1 MYPNNPQYRH
11 AIANKAY
18 PPDNGGHVF
27 TPILENEEPKYES
40 GNKAIVFK
48 VTDDKTEKTKA
59 LKLFLIDNKERFSQ
73 FLEISNFLN
82 KFSTQFFVSFNFIEK
97 FIYVEV
103 SQNPEENYFPG
114 LIMEWAEGKT
124 LGSKIQ
130 ELCNAKDKKNLKKI
144 AEAFKELSLFLLDNN
159 IGHGDLKHDNIIV
172 NDENYEMKLIDY
184 DGIFV
189 PAFNNQIS
197 KELGTDS
204 FQHPLRKSTDFNA
217 NIDHF
222 SILTIYTSLIALSI
236 NPDLFVKYNDQQN
249 LLFTKEDFLKPD
261 DSELFKVLFQIK
273 EVKRLLFCIKQSLL
287 SNSIYIDNIK
297 DILNNVFPKP
307 SIVISHTPDIPLAGK
322 EISISW
328 ITENTDSVRIDGK
341 EHVVSGKITEKYDAS
356 KKIAFEI
363 ANPFEKLTVS
373 YEIKVLESPVI
384 KNFKLR
390 QQKIEFQKSTF
401 LDWDVNYVTKVFLFS
416 DGTKEDVSDK
426 RSKEITPLKDTTY
439 ELSIIGL
446 DGKTIISQKVNVQVF
461 KRVLITEFKSN
472 LDFVVES
479 IPIKLTWKT
488 ENASKI
494 SLSSSLEAD
503 IDVTGKSNI
512 ELKPK
517 KDANYTLTAKNEL
530 FQASKQINIGVQNLH
545 KIPALDL
552 AMPKMP
558 TINVTIPNVSN
569 DIFNQNENVFND
581 FLNKKEKFSLTK
593 SLKSLLSK

>member
-1 MYPNNPQYRH
+1 MYPTSPQYRH
-11 AIANKAY
+11 SIVNKTY

-73 FLEISNFLN
+73 YLEISNFLN
-82 KFSTQFFVSFNFIEK
+82 KFNTQFFVSFNFIEK

-103 SQNPEENYFPG
+103 NQNQEENYFPG

-124 LGSKIQ
+124 LGYKVQ
-130 ELCNAKDKKNLKKI
+130 ELCSTKDKKNLKKI
-144 AEAFKELSLFLLDNN
+144 AESFKDLSFFLLDNN

-172 NDENYEMKLIDY
+172 DQDNNMKLIDY
-184 DGIFV
+184 DGIYV

-217 NIDHF
+217 DIDHF
-222 SILTIYTSLIALSI
+222 SILTIYCSLIALSI
-236 NPDLFVKYNDQQN
+236 NPDLFLKFNDQQN
-249 LLFTKEDFLKPD
+249 LLFTKEDFLNPD
-261 DSELFKVLFQIK
+261 DSELFKALFQIK
-273 EVKRLLFCIKQSLL
+273 EVKRLVFCIKQSLL

-307 SIVISHTPDIPLAGK
+307 SIVISHLPEIPLAGND
-322 EISISW
+322 ITISW
-328 ITENTDSVRIDGK
+328 TTENTDSVKIKGK
-341 EHVVSGKITEKYDAS
+341 DYAISGKITEKYNAS
-356 KKIAFEI
+356 KKITFEI
-363 ANPFEKLTVS
+363 ANPFDKSTVS
-373 YEIKVLESPVI
+373 YEIKVLENPII
-384 KNFKLR
+384 KIFKLR
-390 QQKIEFQKSTF
+390 QQKIEFQKCTF
-401 LDWDVNYVTKVFLFS
+401 LDWDVNYVSKIFLYS
-416 DGTKEDVSDK
+416 NGSKEDVSDK
-426 RSKEITPLKDTTY
+426 RSLEITPLKDTTY

-446 DGKTIISQKVNVQVF
+446 DGKTTISQKVNVQVF

-494 SLSSSLEAD
+494 LLSSPLEVD
-503 IDVTGKSNI
+503 IDVTGKNSI

-517 KDANYTLTAKNEL
+517 KDASYTLIAKNEL
-530 FQASKQINIGVQNLH
+530 FQASEQIGIGVQTLH

-552 AMPKMP
+552 GMPKMP
-558 TINVTIPNVSN
+558 TINVTIPDISN
-569 DIFNQNENVFND
+569 DIFNENEKVFND

-593 SLKSLLSK
+593 SLKSLLLE

>member
-1 MYPNNPQYRH
+1 MYPTSPQYRH
-11 AIANKAY
+11 SIANKTY

-48 VTDDKTEKTKA
+48 VADDKTEKTKA

-73 FLEISNFLN
+73 YLEISNFLN
-82 KFSTQFFVSFNFIEK
+82 KFNTQFFVSFNFIEK

-103 SQNPEENYFPG
+103 NQNQEENYFPG

-124 LGSKIQ
+124 LGYKVQ
-130 ELCNAKDKKNLKKI
+130 ELCNTKDKKNLKKI
-144 AEAFKELSLFLLDNN
+144 AESFKDLSFFLLDNN

-172 NDENYEMKLIDY
+172 DQDNNMKLIDY
-184 DGIFV
+184 DGIYV

-204 FQHPLRKSTDFNA
+204 FQHPLRKSIDFNA
-217 NIDHF
+217 EIDHF
-222 SILTIYTSLIALSI
+222 SILTIYSSLIALSI
-236 NPDLFVKYNDQQN
+236 NPDLYLKFNDQQN
-249 LLFTKEDFLKPD
+249 LLFTKEDFIKPD
-261 DSELFKVLFQIK
+261 NSELFKVLFQIK
-273 EVKRLLFCIKQSLL
+273 EVKRLVFCIKQSLL
-287 SNSIYIDNIK
+287 NNSIYIDNIK

-307 SIVISHTPDIPLAGK
+307 SIVISHTPDIPLTGND
-322 EISISW
+322 ITISW
-328 ITENTDSVRIDGK
+328 TTENTDSVKINGK
-341 EHVVSGKITEKYDAS
+341 DYAVSGKITEKYNTS

-363 ANPFEKLTVS
+363 ANPFDKSTTS
-373 YEIKVLESPVI
+373 YEVKVLESPII
-384 KNFKLR
+384 KNFKVR
-390 QQKIEFQKSTF
+390 QHKIEFQKTTF
-401 LDWDVNYVTKVFLFS
+401 LDWEVSFASKVFLYS
-416 DGTKEDVSDK
+416 NGSKEDVSEK
-426 RSKEITPLKDTTY
+426 RGLEIAPLKDTTY

-446 DGKTIISQKVNVQVF
+446 DGKTTISQKVNVQVF
-461 KRVLITEFKSN
+461 KRVVINEFKSN

-488 ENASKI
+488 ENASRI
-494 SLSSSLEAD
+494 LLSSPLEAD
-503 IDVTGKSNI
+503 IDVTGKNSI

-517 KDANYTLTAKNEL
+517 KDASYTLIAKNEL
-530 FQASKQINIGVQNLH
+530 FQASEQIGIGVQTLH

-558 TINVTIPNVSN
+558 TINVTIPDISN
-569 DIFNQNENVFND
+569 DIFNENQKVFNN

-593 SLKSLLSK
+593 SFKSLLSK

>member
-1 MYPNNPQYRH
+1 MYPTSPQYRH
-11 AIANKAY
+11 SVANKMY

-48 VTDDKTEKTKA
+48 VIDDKTEKTKA

-73 FLEISNFLN
+73 YLEISNFLN

-130 ELCNAKDKKNLKKI
+130 ELCNTKDKKNLKKI
-144 AEAFKELSLFLLDNN
+144 AESFKELSVFLLNNN

-172 NDENYEMKLIDY
+172 DENYEMKLIDY

-204 FQHPLRKSTDFNA
+204 FQHPLRKSDDFNA

-222 SILTIYTSLIALSI
+222 SILTIYCSLVALSV
-236 NPDLFVKYNDQQN
+236 NPDLYLKFNDQQN

-307 SIVISHTPDIPLAGK
+307 SIVISHIPDIPLAGN
-322 EISISW
+322 EITISW
-328 ITENTDSVRIDGK
+328 ITENTDSVKINGK

-363 ANPFEKLTVS
+363 ANPFDKSTVS

-401 LDWDVNYVTKVFLFS
+401 LDWDVNYVTKVFLYS
-416 DGTKEDVSDK
+416 DGSKEDVSDK
-426 RSKEITPLKDTTY
+426 SSIEITPLKDTTY
-439 ELSIIGL
+439 ELLIIGL
-446 DGKTIISQKVNVQVF
+446 DDKTIISQKVNVQVF

-494 SLSSSLEAD
+494 FLSSPLEAD
-503 IDVTGKSNI
+503 IDVTGKNSI

-517 KDANYTLTAKNEL
+517 KDASYTLTAKNEL
-530 FQASKQINIGVQNLH
+530 FQVSEQIGIGVQNLH

-558 TINVTIPNVSN
+558 TINITIPNISN
-569 DIFNQNENVFND
+569 DIFNENEKVFNN
-581 FLNKKEKFSLTK
+581 FLNNKEKFSLTK

>member
-1 MYPNNPQYRH
+1 MYPTSPQYRH
-11 AIANKAY
+11 SIVNKTY
-18 PPDNGGHVF
+18 PPDNGGHIF

-59 LKLFLIDNKERFSQ
+59 LKLFLIDNKERFIQ
-73 FLEISNFLN
+73 YLEISKFLN

-97 FIYVEV
+97 FIYVDV
-103 SQNPEENYFPG
+103 NPLPEENYFPG

-124 LGSKIQ
+124 LGSAIQ
-130 ELCNAKDKKNLKKI
+130 ELCNGKNKKKLKKI
-144 AEAFKELSLFLLDNN
+144 AESFKDISLFLLDNN

-172 NDENYEMKLIDY
+172 DKDNNMKLIDY
-184 DGIFV
+184 DGIYV

-217 NIDHF
+217 DIDHF
-222 SILTIYTSLIALSI
+222 SILTIYCSLIALSI
-236 NPDLFVKYNDQQN
+236 SPDLYLKFNDQQN
-249 LLFTKEDFLKPD
+249 LLFTKEDFLKPE

-273 EVKRLLFCIKQSLL
+273 EIKRLVFCIKQSLL
-287 SNSIYIDNIK
+287 SNSIYIENIK

-307 SIVISHTPDIPLAGK
+307 SIVISHTPDIPLVGND
-322 EISISW
+322 ITMSW
-328 ITENTDSVRIDGK
+328 TTENTDSVKINGK
-341 EHVVSGKITEKYDAS
+341 DYAVSGKITEKYNTS

-363 ANPFEKLTVS
+363 ANPFDKSTVS

-384 KNFKLR
+384 KSFKVR

-401 LDWDVNYVTKVFLFS
+401 LDWEVSFASKVFLYS
-416 DGTKEDVSDK
+416 NGSKEDVSEK
-426 RSKEITPLKDTTY
+426 RGLEIAPLKDATY
-439 ELSIIGL
+439 ELTIIGL
-446 DGKTIISQKVNVQVF
+446 DGKTTISNKVNVQVF
-461 KRVLITEFKSN
+461 KRVLISEFKSN

-479 IPIKLTWKT
+479 IPIKLEWIT
-488 ENASKI
+488 EHASKLI
-494 SLSSSLEAD
+494 LSSTLDTD
-503 IDVTGKSNI
+503 IDVTGKNSI

-517 KDANYTLTAKNEL
+517 KDCNYTLIAKNEL
-530 FQASKQINIGVQNLH
+530 FQVTEQIIIGVQNLH

-558 TINVTIPNVSN
+558 SINIIVPDLTG
-569 DIFNQNENVFND
+569 DILNENEKVFNT
-581 FLNKKEKFSLTK
+581 FLNTNEKFSLSK
-593 SLKSLLSK
+593 SLKSLLAK

>member
-1 MYPNNPQYRH
+1 MYPTSPQYRH
-11 AIANKAY
+11 SIANKMY
-18 PPDNGGHVF
+18 PPDNGGYIF
-27 TPILENEEPKYES
+27 SPILENDEPKYES

-73 FLEISNFLN
+73 YLEISNFLN

-130 ELCNAKDKKNLKKI
+130 ELCNTKDKKNLKKI
-144 AEAFKELSLFLLDNN
+144 AESFNELSVFLLNNN

-172 NDENYEMKLIDY
+172 DENYKMKLIDY

-204 FQHPLRKSTDFNA
+204 FQHPLRKSDDFNA

-222 SILTIYTSLIALSI
+222 SILTIYCSLVALSV
-236 NPDLFVKYNDQQN
+236 NPDLYLKFNDQQN

-273 EVKRLLFCIKQSLL
+273 EVMRLVFCIKQSLL
-287 SNSIYIDNIK
+287 SNSIYIDNIN

-307 SIVISHTPDIPLAGK
+307 SIVISHTPDIPLAGND
-322 EISISW
+322 IIISW
-328 ITENTDSVRIDGK
+328 ITENSDSVKINGK
-341 EHVVSGKITEKYDAS
+341 DYAVSGKITEKYNAS
-356 KKIAFEI
+356 KKISFEI
-363 ANPFEKLTVS
+363 VNPFDKSTVS
-373 YEIKVLESPVI
+373 YEIKVLNSPVI
-384 KNFKLR
+384 NNFKLR

-401 LDWDVNYVTKVFLFS
+401 LDWDVNYVTKVFLYS
-416 DGTKEDVSDK
+416 NGSKEDVSDK
-426 RSKEITPLKDTTY
+426 RSIEITPLKDTTY

-472 LDFVVES
+472 FDFVVES

-494 SLSSSLEAD
+494 FLSSPLEAD
-503 IDVTGKSNI
+503 IDVTGKNSI

-517 KDANYTLTAKNEL
+517 KDASYTLTAKNEL
-530 FQASKQINIGVQNLH
+530 FQVSEQIGIGVQNLH

-558 TINVTIPNVSN
+558 TINVTIPNISN
-569 DIFNQNENVFND
+569 DIFNENEKVFNN

-593 SLKSLLSK
+593 SLKSFISK

>member
-1 MYPNNPQYRH
+1 MYPTSPQYRH
-11 AIANKAY
+11 SIANKMY
-18 PPDNGGHVF
+18 PPDNGGYIF
-27 TPILENEEPKYES
+27 SPILENDEPKYES

-73 FLEISNFLN
+73 YLEISNFLN

-130 ELCNAKDKKNLKKI
+130 ELCNTKDKKNLKKI
-144 AEAFKELSLFLLDNN
+144 AESFNELSVFLLNNN

-172 NDENYEMKLIDY
+172 DENYKMKLIDY

-204 FQHPLRKSTDFNA
+204 FQHPLRKSDDFNA

-222 SILTIYTSLIALSI
+222 SILTIYCSLVALSV
-236 NPDLFVKYNDQQN
+236 NPDLYLKFNDQQN

-307 SIVISHTPDIPLAGK
+307 SIIISHTPDIPLAGND
-322 EISISW
+322 ITISW
-328 ITENTDSVRIDGK
+328 ITENSDSVKINGK
-341 EHVVSGKITEKYDAS
+341 DYAVSGKITEKYNAS
-356 KKIAFEI
+356 KKISFEI
-363 ANPFEKLTVS
+363 ANPFDKSTVS
-373 YEIKVLESPVI
+373 YEIKVLNNPVI
-384 KNFKLR
+384 NNFKLR

-401 LDWDVNYVTKVFLFS
+401 LDWDVNYVTKVFLYS
-416 DGTKEDVSDK
+416 NGSKEDVSDK
-426 RSKEITPLKDTTY
+426 RSIEITPLKDTTY

-494 SLSSSLEAD
+494 FLSSPLEAD
-503 IDVTGKSNI
+503 IDVTGKNSI

-517 KDANYTLTAKNEL
+517 KDAIYTLTAKNEL
-530 FQASKQINIGVQNLH
+530 FQVSEQIGIGVQNLH

-558 TINVTIPNVSN
+558 TINITIPNISN
-569 DIFNQNENVFND
+569 DIFNENEKVFNN

>member
-1 MYPNNPQYRH
+1 MYPTSPQYRH
-11 AIANKAY
+11 SIANKIY

-59 LKLFLIDNKERFSQ
+59 LKLFLIDNKERFFQ
-73 FLEISNFLN
+73 YLEISKFLN
-82 KFSTQFFVSFNFIEK
+82 KFSNQFFVSFNFIEK

-103 SQNPEENYFPG
+103 NQNQEENYFPG

-130 ELCNAKDKKNLKKI
+130 ELCNTKNKSNLKRI
-144 AEAFKELSLFLLDNN
+144 AESFYDLSLFLLDNN

-172 NDENYEMKLIDY
+172 DENNKMKLIDY
-184 DGIFV
+184 DGIYV

-204 FQHPLRKSTDFNA
+204 FQHPLRKSNDFNT

-222 SILTIYTSLIALSI
+222 SILTIYCSLVALSV
-236 NPDLFVKYNDQQN
+236 NPDLYLKFNDQQN

-261 DSELFKVLFQIK
+261 DSELFKVLSQIK
-273 EVKRLLFCIKQSLL
+273 EVKRLVFCIKQSLL
-287 SNSIYIDNIK
+287 RNSIYIDNIK

-307 SIVISHTPDIPLAGK
+307 SIVITHLPEIPLVGND
-322 EISISW
+322 ITISW
-328 ITENTDSVRIDGK
+328 ITENTDSVKINGK
-341 EHVVSGKITEKYDAS
+341 EYVISGKITEKYITS
-356 KKIAFEI
+356 KRISFEI
-363 ANPFEKLTVS
+363 ANPFDKSTVS
-373 YEIKVLESPVI
+373 YEIKVLDSPVI
-384 KNFKLR
+384 NNFKVR
-390 QQKIEFQKSTF
+390 QQKIEFEKSTF
-401 LDWDVNYVTKVFLFS
+401 LDWDVNYFSKIFLYS
-416 DGTKEDVSDK
+416 NGSKEDVSNK
-426 RSKEITPLKDTTY
+426 RGIEISPLKDTTY
-439 ELSIIGL
+439 ELILIGL
-446 DGKTIISQKVNVQVF
+446 DGKTTISEKINMQVF

-494 SLSSSLEAD
+494 LLSSSLEAE
-503 IDVTGKSNI
+503 IDVTGKSSI
-512 ELKPK
+512 DLKPK
-517 KDANYTLTAKNEL
+517 KDANYTLMAKNEL
-530 FQASKQINIGVQNLH
+530 FQVSEEIGISVQNLH

-558 TINVTIPNVSN
+558 TINVTIPNLSN
-569 DIFNQNENVFND
+569 DIFNENEKIFND
-581 FLNKKEKFSLTK
+581 FLNKKEKFNLTK
-593 SLKSLLSK
+593 SLKLLLSK

>member
-1 MYPNNPQYRH
+1 MYPTGPQYRH
-11 AIANKAY
+11 SIANKTY

-48 VTDDKTEKTKA
+48 VIDDKTEKTKA

-73 FLEISNFLN
+73 YLEISNFLN
-82 KFSTQFFVSFNFIEK
+82 KFSTKFFVSFNFIKK

-130 ELCNAKDKKNLKKI
+130 ELCITKDKKNLKKI
-144 AEAFKELSLFLLDNN
+144 AESFKELSVFLLKNN

-172 NDENYEMKLIDY
+172 DENYEMKLIDY

-204 FQHPLRKSTDFNA
+204 FQHPLRKSDDFNA

-222 SILTIYTSLIALSI
+222 SILTIYCSLVALSV
-236 NPDLFVKYNDQQN
+236 NPDLYLKFNDQQN

-273 EVKRLLFCIKQSLL
+273 EVKRLVFCIKQSLL

-307 SIVISHTPDIPLAGK
+307 SIVISHTPDIPLVGND
-322 EISISW
+322 ITISW
-328 ITENTDSVRIDGK
+328 ITENTDTVKINGK
-341 EHVVSGKITEKYDAS
+341 DYSVSGTIIEKYNSS

-363 ANPFEKLTVS
+363 ANPFDKSTVF
-373 YEIKVLESPVI
+373 YEVNVLENPEI

-401 LDWDVNYVTKVFLFS
+401 LDWDVNYVTKVFLYA
-416 DGTKEDVSDK
+416 DGSKEDVSYK
-426 RSKEITPLKDTTY
+426 RSIEITPLKDTTY

-446 DGKTIISQKVNVQVF
+446 DGKTTISQKVNVQVF

-494 SLSSSLEAD
+494 FLSSSLEAD
-503 IDVTGKSNI
+503 IDVTSKNSI

-517 KDANYTLTAKNEL
+517 KDTSYTLIAKNEL
-530 FQASKQINIGVQNLH
+530 FQVSEQISIGVQNLH

-558 TINVTIPNVSN
+558 TINVIIPDISN
-569 DIFNQNENVFND
+569 DIFNENEKVFNN

>member
-1 MYPNNPQYRH
+1 MYPTSPQYRH
-11 AIANKAY
+11 SIANKMY
-18 PPDNGGHVF
+18 PPDNGGYIF
-27 TPILENEEPKYES
+27 SPILENDEPKYES

-73 FLEISNFLN
+73 YLEISNFLN

-130 ELCNAKDKKNLKKI
+130 ELCNTKDKKNLKKI
-144 AEAFKELSLFLLDNN
+144 AESFNELSVFLLNNN

-172 NDENYEMKLIDY
+172 DENFKMKLIDY

-204 FQHPLRKSTDFNA
+204 FQHPLRKSDDFNA

-222 SILTIYTSLIALSI
+222 SILTIYCSLVALSV
-236 NPDLFVKYNDQQN
+236 NPDLYLKFNDQQN

-307 SIVISHTPDIPLAGK
+307 SIIISHTPDIPLAGND
-322 EISISW
+322 IIISW
-328 ITENTDSVRIDGK
+328 ITENSDSVKINGK
-341 EHVVSGKITEKYDAS
+341 DYAVSGKITEKYNAS
-356 KKIAFEI
+356 KKISFEI
-363 ANPFEKLTVS
+363 ANPFDKSTVS
-373 YEIKVLESPVI
+373 YEIKVLNSPVI
-384 KNFKLR
+384 NNFKLR

-401 LDWDVNYVTKVFLFS
+401 LDWDVNYVTKVFLYS
-416 DGTKEDVSDK
+416 NGSKEDVSDK
-426 RSKEITPLKDTTY
+426 RSIEITPLKDTTY

-494 SLSSSLEAD
+494 FLSSPLEAD
-503 IDVTGKSNI
+503 IDVTGKNSI

-517 KDANYTLTAKNEL
+517 KDAIYTLTAKNEL
-530 FQASKQINIGVQNLH
+530 FQVSEQIGIGVQNLH

-558 TINVTIPNVSN
+558 TINITIPNISN
-569 DIFNQNENVFND
+569 DIFNENEKVFNN

>member
-1 MYPNNPQYRH
+1 MYPTSPQYRH
-11 AIANKAY
+11 SIANKIY

-73 FLEISNFLN
+73 YLEISNFLN
-82 KFSTQFFVSFNFIEK
+82 KFNTQFFVSFNFIEK

-103 SQNPEENYFPG
+103 NQNQEENYFPG

-124 LGSKIQ
+124 LGYKVQ
-130 ELCNAKDKKNLKKI
+130 ELCNTKDKKNLKKI
-144 AEAFKELSLFLLDNN
+144 AESFKDLSFFLLDNN

-172 NDENYEMKLIDY
+172 DQDNNMKLIDY
-184 DGIFV
+184 DGIYV
-189 PAFNNQIS
+189 PAFNNQNS

-217 NIDHF
+217 DIDHF
-222 SILTIYTSLIALSI
+222 SILTIYSSLIALSI
-236 NPDLFVKYNDQQN
+236 NPDLYLKFNDQQN
-249 LLFTKEDFLKPD
+249 LLFTKEDFIKPEN
-261 DSELFKVLFQIK
+261 SELFKLLFQIK
-273 EVKRLLFCIKQSLL
+273 EVKRLVFCIKQSLL
-287 SNSIYIDNIK
+287 NNSIYIDNIK

-307 SIVISHTPDIPLAGK
+307 SIVISHTPDIPLAGND
-322 EISISW
+322 ITISW
-328 ITENTDSVRIDGK
+328 TAENTDSVKINGK
-341 EHVVSGKITEKYDAS
+341 DYAVSGKITEKYNAS

-363 ANPFEKLTVS
+363 ANPFDKSTVS
-373 YEIKVLESPVI
+373 YEVKVLESPVI

-401 LDWDVNYVTKVFLFS
+401 LDWDVNYVSKVFLYS
-416 DGTKEDVSDK
+416 NGSKEDVSDK
-426 RSKEITPLKDTTY
+426 RSVEITPLKDTTY
-439 ELSIIGL
+439 ELSTIGL
-446 DGKTIISQKVNVQVF
+446 DGKTTISQKVNVQVF

-494 SLSSSLEAD
+494 LLSSPFEAD
-503 IDVTGKSNI
+503 IDVTGKNSI

-517 KDANYTLTAKNEL
+517 KDANYTLIAKNEL
-530 FQASKQINIGVQNLH
+530 FQASEQIDIGVQTLL

-552 AMPKMP
+552 AMPKIP
-558 TINVTIPNVSN
+558 TINVTIPDISN
-569 DIFNQNENVFND
+569 DIFNENEKVFND

-593 SLKSLLSK
+593 SLKSLLLK

>member
-1 MYPNNPQYRH
+1 MYPTSPQYRH
-11 AIANKAY
+11 SIANKMY
-18 PPDNGGHVF
+18 PPDNGGYIF
-27 TPILENEEPKYES
+27 SPILENDEPKYES

-73 FLEISNFLN
+73 YLEISNFLN

-130 ELCNAKDKKNLKKI
+130 ELCNTKDKKNLKKI
-144 AEAFKELSLFLLDNN
+144 AESFNELSVFLLNNN

-172 NDENYEMKLIDY
+172 DENYKMKLIDY

-204 FQHPLRKSTDFNA
+204 FQHPLRKSDDFNA

-222 SILTIYTSLIALSI
+222 SILTIYCSLVALSV
-236 NPDLFVKYNDQQN
+236 NPDLYLKFNDQQN

-273 EVKRLLFCIKQSLL
+273 EVMRLVFCIKQSLL
-287 SNSIYIDNIK
+287 SNSIYIDNIN

-307 SIVISHTPDIPLAGK
+307 SIVISHTPDIPLAGND
-322 EISISW
+322 IIISW
-328 ITENTDSVRIDGK
+328 ITENSDSVKINGK
-341 EHVVSGKITEKYDAS
+341 DYAVSGKITEKYNAS
-356 KKIAFEI
+356 KKISFEI
-363 ANPFEKLTVS
+363 VNPFDKSTVS
-373 YEIKVLESPVI
+373 YEIKVLNSPVI
-384 KNFKLR
+384 NNFKLR

-401 LDWDVNYVTKVFLFS
+401 LDWDVNYVTKVFLYS
-416 DGTKEDVSDK
+416 DGSKEDVSDK
-426 RSKEITPLKDTTY
+426 RSIEVTPLKDTTY

-472 LDFVVES
+472 FDFVVES

-494 SLSSSLEAD
+494 FLSSPLEAD
-503 IDVTGKSNI
+503 IDVTGKNSI

-517 KDANYTLTAKNEL
+517 KDAIYTLTAKNEL
-530 FQASKQINIGVQNLH
+530 FQVSEQIGIGVQNLH

-558 TINVTIPNVSN
+558 TINVTIPNISN
-569 DIFNQNENVFND
+569 DIFNENEKVFNN

-593 SLKSLLSK
+593 SLKSFISK

>member
-1 MYPNNPQYRH
+1 MYPTSPQYRH
-11 AIANKAY
+11 SIANKMY
-18 PPDNGGHVF
+18 PPDNGGYIF
-27 TPILENEEPKYES
+27 SPILENDEPKYES

-73 FLEISNFLN
+73 YLEISNFLN

-130 ELCNAKDKKNLKKI
+130 ELCNTKDKKNLKKI
-144 AEAFKELSLFLLDNN
+144 AESFNELSVFLLNNN

-172 NDENYEMKLIDY
+172 DENYKMKLIDY

-204 FQHPLRKSTDFNA
+204 FQHPLRKSDDFNA

-222 SILTIYTSLIALSI
+222 SILTIYCSLVALSV
-236 NPDLFVKYNDQQN
+236 NPDLYLKFNDQQN

-307 SIVISHTPDIPLAGK
+307 SIIISHTPDIPLAGND
-322 EISISW
+322 ITISW
-328 ITENTDSVRIDGK
+328 ITENSDSVKINGK
-341 EHVVSGKITEKYDAS
+341 DYAVSGKITEKYNAS
-356 KKIAFEI
+356 KKISFEI
-363 ANPFEKLTVS
+363 ANPFDKSTVS
-373 YEIKVLESPVI
+373 YEIKVLNSPVI
-384 KNFKLR
+384 NNFKLR

-401 LDWDVNYVTKVFLFS
+401 LDWDVNYVTKVFLYS
-416 DGTKEDVSDK
+416 NGSKEDVSDK
-426 RSKEITPLKDTTY
+426 RSIEITPLKDTTY

-494 SLSSSLEAD
+494 FLSSPLEAD
-503 IDVTGKSNI
+503 IDVTGKNSI

-517 KDANYTLTAKNEL
+517 KDAIYTLTAKNEL
-530 FQASKQINIGVQNLH
+530 FQVSEQIGIGVQNLH

-558 TINVTIPNVSN
+558 TINITIPNISN
-569 DIFNQNENVFND
+569 DIFNENEKVFNN